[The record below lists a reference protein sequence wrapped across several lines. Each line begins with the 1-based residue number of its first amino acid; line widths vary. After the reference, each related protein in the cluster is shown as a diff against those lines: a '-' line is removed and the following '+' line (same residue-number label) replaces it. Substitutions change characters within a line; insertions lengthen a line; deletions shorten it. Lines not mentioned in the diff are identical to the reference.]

1 MFHYPKMPNAHGTQ
15 LEPGET
21 VWIQDKLDGT
31 NLAWEWNAKRGW
43 HRQGTRTRLF
53 DASDLQF
60 GFTVGKQLP
69 ELLKA
74 CDSFEYLIQQY
85 KPKTLTVVTE
95 LYGDGSFAGS
105 HVGESGRL
113 YVLDVLVDNK
123 FLLPK
128 EIYGDLGPV
137 DPESFIGYHGKLEH
151 LPYYHAPR
159 IFSTDAEWSPHLVE
173 QLRIKENVNE
183 GVVVK
188 SAERRGVWAKVK
200 TYDYMSRIKAKR
212 PDNWKEFWE

>member
-1 MFHYPKMPNAHGTQ
+1 MFHYPKMPNAQGTQ

-60 GFTVGKQLP
+60 GFTLGKQFP
-69 ELLKA
+69 ELLAQCKG
-74 CDSFEYLIQQY
+74 FEHFIQLY
-85 KPKTLTVVTE
+85 RAKTLTIVTE

-105 HVGESGRL
+105 HNGETGRL
-113 YVLDVLVDNK
+113 YLLDMLVDNR

-128 EIYGDLGPV
+128 EIYGDLQET
-137 DPESFIGYHGKLEH
+137 PETIGYHGKLENDI
-151 LPYYHAPR
+151 PYFHAPR
-159 IFSTDAEWSPHLVE
+159 IFNTRATWNE
-173 QLRIKENVNE
+173 QLVAELRGYKEVNE
-183 GVVVK
+183 GFVVK

-200 TYDYMSRIKAKR
+200 TYAYMERIKAKR